1 MSRVPDLSDLD
12 LQLEDVEDYTSDYP
26 TGEADIRSS
35 GENDVVKFRRGVI
48 TTLIF
53 QNKKLVMI
61 AGTALVVLV
70 AIIAMASGKGS
81 PDAVMDTKHT
91 PLILT
96 DAAILDDP
104 DTDDIKNDL
113 EKMYN
118 NHGMD
123 PIVLT
128 GAYGD
133 DTPQRRALSWL
144 SHDYEEEMDHSTRMA
159 RYALAVF
166 YYSTNDVPTDETP
179 EPKTWFEADA
189 WLTKENACEWQ
200 GIECNEHLHIVEIDL
215 SRNNLSGKIPKE
227 LTVLDEH
234 LTTLILSENFILMY
248 EKDYDAL
255 MSLTNLETLLM
266 DDNFL
271 HGSNG
276 LPTQFGSLVSMK
288 KLKLSYNLFKGN
300 MDSAKSNAVLAN
312 LNQLTHLE
320 MEACYLTGSM
330 PHHIG
335 RMSNLVYLYMRRN
348 AMKFDLEFLKTGE
361 MTDLFALWID
371 ANEITGTI
379 PTEIGLLESMASL
392 SMTNSTLTGT
402 IPTEM
407 GNISTL
413 RRLWLFN
420 NELTGNVPV
429 ELKKL
434 SDLEVL
440 QVHHN
445 KLKGEMPDGVCKN
458 IHNSGSDVKSLTSD
472 CGTNKISCS
481 DDCCTR
487 CF

>member
-26 TGEADIRSS
+26 TGQADIRSS
-35 GENDVVKFRRGVI
+35 GENDVVKYRRGVI
-48 TTLIF
+48 ATLIF
-53 QNKKLVMI
+53 ENKKLVMI

-81 PDAVMDTKHT
+81 PDVVDTTHT

-96 DAAILDDP
+96 DAAILDSP
-104 DTDDIKNDL
+104 ETDDIKNDL

-118 NHGMD
+118 NHDMD

-144 SHDYEEEMDHSTRMA
+144 SHDYEAEMDHSTRMA
-159 RYALAVF
+159 RYALAVL

-215 SRNNLSGKIPKE
+215 SRNNLSGKVPKE

-234 LTTLILSENFILMY
+234 LKTLILSENFILMY

-300 MDSAKSNAVLAN
+300 MDSAKSNAVLSN

-348 AMKFDLEFLKTGE
+348 AMKFDLEFLKTGQ

-407 GNISTL
+407 GNLSTL

-420 NELTGNVPV
+420 NELTGNLPV

-445 KLKGEMPDGVCKN
+445 KLQGEMPDGVCKN
-458 IHNSGSDVKSLTSD
+458 IHNSGFEDKSLTSD

-481 DDCCTR
+481 DECCTR